1 VTVGT
6 DVAPVEAADR
16 RGRRGPLALFRSPVA
31 TFLAIGLVVGVY
43 LACVVPHFAGI
54 DEPAHFYRSYQIS
67 TGTFLPKHYGSED
80 NGFSGAC
87 VPRDVIRAQRA
98 DSLVFLEHLGTL
110 LPGPTAPKSVTRLPP
125 IQACPTDPSQG
136 FVTFSTF
143 GSPVPYLPQAATIFV
158 ARQLGLGADGM
169 LLAARFV
176 VLAVYLTLVGIA
188 IARTPRS
195 KWAFCAVG
203 LLPVALF
210 QAAPS
215 VSHDA
220 FTTAMALLV
229 VSSALRA
236 LDPPEGTTTKALLI
250 EALVLSA
257 LLGFCKPTYIVLAGL
272 YLLPLLGRRRRKDRW
287 PLVFAPALGV
297 LTTLLW
303 NSAVGDL
310 WKTDAGYFGIKVDD
324 AAQRHALIHE
334 PWDFAADLARAV
346 YHQFWYWSHTQVTV
360 GPSVTS
366 GAAILAVLGLAIYG
380 VTSLL
385 RHRSEA
391 PIPLDWLQRALVAI
405 VFLAGSVLIAVANY
419 LYWTE
424 PNSSQVGGIQ
434 PRYFMPLLVLIPVA
448 IGSLPFRWA
457 NTEKARIP
465 VPVLLVPTLL
475 VFCVILTFRMY

>member
-6 DVAPVEAADR
+6 DTAPVEAPAR
-16 RGRRGPLALFRSPVA
+16 RGRRDLLALFRNPVA
-31 TFLAIGLVVGVY
+31 TFLTLGAVVGVY
-43 LACVVPHFAGI
+43 LVCVVPHFGGI

-67 TGTFLPKHYGSED
+67 TGTFLPEKYGTQ
-80 NGFSGAC
+80 GFSGAC

-98 DSLVFLEHLGTL
+98 DSLTFFEHLSTL
-110 LPGPTAPKSVTRLPP
+110 LPGRSASSSGLTKQPP
-125 IQACPTDPSQG
+125 IQPCPTDPSLG

-158 ARQLGLGADGM
+158 ARQLGAGTDVM
-169 LLAARFV
+169 LVAARFV
-176 VLAVYLTLVGIA
+176 VLAMYLTIVGIA
-188 IARTPRS
+188 IARAPRA
-195 KWAFCAVG
+195 KWALCAVA

-236 LDPPEGTTTKALLI
+236 LDPPPDTTTKALLI
-250 EALVLSA
+250 EALVFSA

-287 PLVFAPALGV
+287 PLVFAPVLGV
-297 LTTLLW
+297 VTTIVW

-310 WKTDAGYFGIKVDD
+310 WKTDAGYFGIRVDD
-324 AAQRHALIHE
+324 EAQRHALTHE
-334 PWDFAADLARAV
+334 PWDFAADLVRAV
-346 YHQFWYWSHTQVTV
+346 YHQLWYWSHTQVSV
-360 GPSVTS
+360 GPSVTH
-366 GAAILAVLGLAIYG
+366 GAAILAVLGLAVYA

-385 RHRSEA
+385 RHRTEA
-391 PIPLDWLQRALVAI
+391 PVPLDWLQRALVVI
-405 VFLAGSVLIAVANY
+405 VFLAGSLLIAVANY

-424 PNSSQVGGIQ
+424 PNASQVGGIQ

-457 NTEKARIP
+457 NTDKARVP

-475 VFCVILTFRMY
+475 VFCVVLTFRMY